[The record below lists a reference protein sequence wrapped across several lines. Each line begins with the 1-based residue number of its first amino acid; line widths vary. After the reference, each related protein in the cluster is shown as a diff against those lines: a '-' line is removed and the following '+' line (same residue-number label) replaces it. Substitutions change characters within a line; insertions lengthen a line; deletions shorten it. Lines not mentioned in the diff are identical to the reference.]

1 MSISA
6 SCTALRRA
14 LGRLPLPVSSFT
26 LAWASFV
33 SPLAASAQTPAGA
46 PATERVVVTANRSA
60 QPLSSVLADIS
71 YVDRA
76 GIERSGAIDV
86 AELLARL
93 PGIEF
98 ARNGGPG
105 STTGV
110 FIRGNEARHAAVYI
124 DGVRVDSQSTGGAAW
139 EQLALDQIDRIEVLR
154 GPAAAVYGSDAVGG
168 VVQLFTKRGQGAHR
182 PNASL
187 TLGSYGTVQ
196 AQAGVSGSAGALDY
210 ALSASHGRS
219 EGFNART
226 VATANPDTDGWR
238 RSSANARL
246 GYAFDA
252 VHRVDA
258 SLLATRLRSQFD
270 GFAAGVDDVNQSRL
284 TTASLAWLGR
294 WSAEAQTRVQVSQ
307 SESTFETQPS
317 FYRTETTLR
326 NATLQHEQ
334 RLGRHLLTAT
344 AERREDDL
352 FNPATAFAGALKGSR
367 HQDAVGL
374 GWRADFGPHA
384 LQAHVRHDEDSEFGG
399 KSTGSLAWGWH
410 FMPQWRLSAAAA
422 TSFRA
427 PTLYQRFSEYGNP
440 SLVPE
445 SGRNV
450 ELGLRWAAAQSEA
463 SLSAW
468 RNRLSNLINFGAP
481 GPCLDAFGCYV
492 NVGSAQLEG
501 VTLSGHTRLQGF
513 ALNGSVSWHDP
524 RNLQT
529 QTLLPRRA
537 KKLAS
542 VGVQT
547 QAAGWT
553 LGAEVQAAGPRYED
567 AANTQRLGGYG
578 LLNLLASTPLG
589 RGLTLQG
596 RIDNAGDKNYE
607 LARSYATAGR
617 SAQLSLRWTLN

>member
-1 MSISA
+1 MSNSA
-6 SCTALRRA
+6 SSKAGRSA
-14 LGRLPLPVSSFT
+14 FGRLMSFLPSLILT
-26 LAWASFV
+26 WAALA
-33 SPLAASAQTPAGA
+33 SPFSASAQTPAA
-46 PATERVVVTANRSA
+46 AASTERVVVTANRSV

-71 YVDRA
+71 YVDRTS
-76 GIERSGAIDV
+76 IERSGAYDV

-110 FIRGNEARHAAVYI
+110 FIRGGEARHAAVYI
-124 DGVRVDSQSTGGAAW
+124 DGVRVDLQSTGGAAW
-139 EQLALDQIDRIEVLR
+139 EQLPLDQIDRIEVLR
-154 GPAAAVYGSDAVGG
+154 GPAAAIYGSDAVAG

-182 PNASL
+182 PTASL
-187 TLGSYGTVQ
+187 TVGSYGTVQ
-196 AQAGVSGSAGALDY
+196 AQAGVSGSTGPLDY
-210 ALSASHGRS
+210 AVSASHGRS

-226 VATANPDTDGWR
+226 VTSANPDKDGWR

-246 GYAFDA
+246 GYALDA
-252 VHRVDA
+252 VHRLDA
-258 SLLATRLRSQFD
+258 SVLATRLRSKFD
-270 GFAAGVDDVNQSRL
+270 GFDAGVDELNHSRL
-284 TTASLAWLGR
+284 TTASLAWQGR
-294 WSAEAQTRVQVSQ
+294 WSDEAQTRVQVGQ

-334 RLGRHLLTAT
+334 RLGQHLLTAT
-344 AERREDDL
+344 LERREDEL
-352 FNPATAFAGALKGSR
+352 FNPATAFAGALQGSR
-367 HQDAVGL
+367 HQDGIGL
-374 GWRADFGPHA
+374 GWRTDFGSHG
-384 LQAHVRHDEDSEFGG
+384 LQAHVRRDEDSEFGG
-399 KSTGSLAWGWH
+399 KSTGSLAWGWR

-450 ELGLRWAAAQSEA
+450 ELGLRWTTALGEA

-468 RNRLSNLINFGAP
+468 RNKVTNLINFGAP

-501 VTLSGHTRLQGF
+501 LTLSGRAQLQGL

-529 QTLLPRRA
+529 QTTLQRRA
-537 KKLAS
+537 RQLGLF
-542 VGVQT
+542 GVET
-547 QAAGWT
+547 VAAGWT

-567 AANTQRLGGYG
+567 AANTQRLAGYG
-578 LLNLLASTPLG
+578 LLNLMASTKLAP
-589 RGLTLQG
+589 GLSLQG
-596 RIDNAGDKNYE
+596 RIDNAGDKAYE

-617 SAQLSLRWTLN
+617 SAQLSLLWTLN